1 MISYTTVGTNNMD
14 AAKKFY
20 GALFADLGAGEIM
33 NMEDRFVMYGD
44 GKGPMFAIAKP
55 YDGSPATVGNGVMI
69 AIAAKDP
76 AQVKS
81 LYDKAISL
89 GAKCEGAAGPRMDG
103 QFTCG
108 YVRDPDGNKL
118 NFFCMGS

>member
-1 MISYTTVGTNNMD
+1 MLAYSTVGTNDMD
-14 AAKKFY
+14 KALKFY
-20 GALFADLGAGEIM
+20 DAIFSELGVKQII
-33 NMEDRFVMYGD
+33 NMENRFVAYGD

-55 YDGSPATVGNGVMI
+55 YDGNPATVGNGVMI

-76 AQVKS
+76 AQVKA
-81 LYDKAISL
+81 LYDKAIAL
-89 GAKCEGAAGPRMDG
+89 GSRDEGAAGPRMDG
-103 QFTCG
+103 QFSCG

>member
-20 GALFADLGAGEIM
+20 GSLFSELGAGEIM
-33 NMEDRFVMYGD
+33 NMDDKFVMYGD
-44 GKGPMFAIAKP
+44 GKGPMFAIARP
-55 YDGSPATVGNGVMI
+55 YDGNAATVGNGVMI

-89 GAKCEGAAGPRMDG
+89 GAKCEGPAGPRMDG
-103 QFTCG
+103 RFSCG

>member
-1 MISYTTVGTNNMD
+1 MISYTTVGTNNME

-20 GALFADLGAGEIM
+20 GALLAELGASEMM
-33 NMEDRFVMYGD
+33 NMDDKFVMYGD
-44 GKGPMFAIAKP
+44 GKGPMFAIAQP
-55 YDGSPATVGNGVMI
+55 YDGKPATVGNGVMI
-69 AIAAKDP
+69 ALAARNP

-89 GAKCEGAAGPRMDG
+89 GAKDEGPAGPRMDG
-103 QFTCG
+103 RFSCG

>member
-1 MISYTTVGTNNMD
+1 MISYTTVGTNNMA

-20 GALFADLGAGEIM
+20 SALFSEMGAGELM
-33 NMEDRFVMYGD
+33 NMNDRFVAYGD
-44 GKGPMFAIAKP
+44 GKGPMFALAAP
-55 YDGSPATVGNGVMI
+55 YDGKPATVGNGVMV
-69 AIAAKDP
+69 AIAAKNP

-89 GAKCEGAAGPRMDG
+89 GATCEGPAGPRMDG
-103 QFTCG
+103 QFSCG
-108 YVRDPDGNKL
+108 YVRDLDGNKL

>member
-1 MISYTTVGTNNMD
+1 MLAYSTLGTNNMD

-20 GALFADLGAGEIM
+20 GALFAELGAAEILNM
-33 NMEDRFVMYGD
+33 NDRFVMFGD
-44 GKGPMFAIAKP
+44 GKGPMFALAMP
-55 YDGSPATVGNGVMI
+55 YDGKPATAGNGTMI

-89 GAKCEGAAGPRMDG
+89 GAKCEGPAGPRMDG
-103 QFTCG
+103 RFSCG
-108 YVRDPDGNKL
+108 YVRDLDGNKL

>member
-1 MISYTTVGTNNMD
+1 MISYTTVGTNNME

-20 GALFADLGAGEIM
+20 SALLADLGATEQM
-33 NMEDRFVMYGD
+33 NLEDRFVMYGD
-44 GKGPMFAIAKP
+44 GKGPMFALARP
-55 YDGSPATVGNGVMI
+55 YDGQPASVGNGVMI
-69 AIAAKDP
+69 ALAAKDP

-89 GAKCEGAAGPRMDG
+89 GAKDEGPAGPRMDG
-103 QFTCG
+103 RFSCG
-108 YVRDPDGNKL
+108 YVRDLDGNKL